1 MRRLVL
7 NKKSKKTELKRNLI
21 TNQNPKSPISEQ
33 YRTIRT
39 NIQFSSV
46 DEEIKTIL
54 VTSSG
59 PGEGKSTTVA
69 NLAVVFAQQGKRV
82 LLIDSDL
89 RKPTVHYTFNFTNT
103 FGLTNVLTRQSQL
116 HDVVKETMEKNLYI
130 LTSGPIPPNPAEL
143 LSSRAMEQLMKDVE
157 EEFDVVLFDSPPLLA
172 VTDGQILASKCDGTI
187 LVVSSGKTETEQ
199 AVKAKE
205 LLNAAN
211 SHILGVVLNSKKM
224 ENSNYYYYY
233 GRH

>member
-1 MRRLVL
+1 
-7 NKKSKKTELKRNLI
+7 
-21 TNQNPKSPISEQ
+21 
-33 YRTIRT
+33 
-39 NIQFSSV
+39 
-46 DEEIKTIL
+46 
-54 VTSSG
+54 
-59 PGEGKSTTVA
+59 
-69 NLAVVFAQQGKRV
+69 
-82 LLIDSDL
+82 
-89 RKPTVHYTFNFTNT
+89 
-103 FGLTNVLTRQSQL
+103 
-116 HDVVKETMEKNLYI
+116 MEKNLYI

-143 LSSRAMEQLMKDVE
+143 LSSKAMEQLLKEVE
-157 EEFDVVLFDSPPLLA
+157 EEFDMVLFDSPPLLA

-211 SHILGVVLNSKKM
+211 SHILGVVLNNKKM